1 MSDRESMDDL
11 KITVARGLSA
21 MKVLLEER
29 GSQQEKIVQT
39 VEKIQEKLAL
49 MQADI
54 AKLTERVDGVK
65 ERQADQTGRFS
76 VDGQV
81 VAEVKKQVV
90 EEKKLVV
97 EEKKLGVEKW
107 KATAP
112 IIVAIVTAFSS
123 LIVGIINLIR

>member
-29 GSQQEKIVQT
+29 GAQQEKIVQT
-39 VEKIQEKLAL
+39 VEKIQEKLSV

-76 VDGQV
+76 VDG
-81 VAEVKKQVV
+81 EVKKQVV